1 MCFSKYIGHG
11 LNKLLPTD
19 AGGSIF
25 ISSCRLNY
33 IEVSLR
39 IACEV
44 LVVAYACLCIHGL
57 DIIMASQTETVCV
70 VKAFVLSTPHLESR
84 VQLHRISHMHAK
96 CVHTHFPQYGWQ
108 FSDRSLLDL
117 GSAESYIRTA
127 GPLPRPGFQTNCIFF
142 SFARFG
148 SPSSRLGS
156 RQDPSA
162 LVYGQKEAWLYTI
175 WAIWCRIPGYSDK
188 TAHSAAC

>member
-142 SFARFG
+142 FLRSFWLTEFPIGKPPRSQCASIRPERG
-148 SPSSRLGS
+148 LAIYNMGDLV
-156 RQDPSA
+156 QDPR
-162 LVYGQKEAWLYTI
+162 L
-175 WAIWCRIPGYSDK
+175 
-188 TAHSAAC
+188 